1 MKSDQIYQAL
11 CDLAEK
17 LGIEV
22 SEQNFRVSGIRVSS
36 GLCQIKGKTVYLM
49 DKHKAISRKVTLLAE
64 ELSRHP
70 HEDIFIVPVVR
81 ELLAKYA
88 PKEVEAG
95 EADPAAESNATEI
108 DPR

>member
-11 CDLAEK
+11 CELAEK

-36 GLCQIKGKTVYLM
+36 GLCQIKGNTVYM
-49 DKHKAISRKVTLLAE
+49 IDKHKPISRKVTLLAQ

-70 HEDIFIVPVVR
+70 HEDFFVVPVVR
-81 ELLAKYA
+81 DLLAKYA
-88 PKEVEAG
+88 PDDTEEGDSEAG
-95 EADPAAESNATEI
+95 
-108 DPR
+108 